1 MRVGLFKSTSS
12 AGRPR
17 AGHSN
22 VRGKVI
28 SAPIP
33 IPNPADDDEFPMR
46 RPGTGL
52 ATPLGN
58 EGLSKLLVPPER
70 ASTLDPQS
78 MSSGQLPSEVVV
90 PEERLE
96 TPLQADPVFAS
107 DTSDSPA
114 QGRTNSNTLRYS
126 VISNNTDTDQSR
138 TAPQRKRSTLRTT
151 LGRLFG
157 RRKSPSS
164 LGTQRKSSSGSAE
177 QQQRQSKPSALGRAP
192 TREAEPKRSASL
204 PITEFDRAL
213 RSHSVGPNDHLA
225 IESARTS
232 YNGGSLRYRRR
243 AATTSSKLY
252 ARRSEGMGAMAGLS
266 PRPASTHARSTQDGL
281 DQSNPEN
288 IGRAITSDV
297 LMQHRR
303 SRSLSQITNVVEGP
317 TQRNRQ
323 DEIRYW
329 RESYDPGFQ
338 SQASSIA
345 AVELDNDD
353 TGHVTMDMPEQ
364 VPLDDRPKTPPQP
377 FDFGPLAGMRI
388 TQAASLEE
396 RVATLESRNEK
407 LERLV
412 AQLFDLVPG
421 ANSHRFA
428 RQQPQT
434 PPTAYTSST
443 LAPALYRTTTEERG
457 HSKYASS
464 QHSNDSFGD
473 GVTFIGSLPPGP
485 GPLNRPTSNVTATV
499 RGASS
504 LPTLARD
511 SAVDDRYTNLL
522 TMFENERAARH
533 YLEAQ
538 VKQLVHR
545 IELMSTPRK
554 ANIMSL
560 SGPAMTHSVFEHDDD
575 DDDDDDDTDD
585 ARRDDVSES
594 DAFETPRE
602 EYSKHALGAFGE
614 ELTDEDADGS
624 RKKAARTLSLSQLT
638 MAKSR
643 TRRPASAESGVEL

>member
-17 AGHSN
+17 AGPAN
-22 VRGKVI
+22 VRGKII

-58 EGLSKLLVPPER
+58 EGVNKLLVPPER
-70 ASTLDPQS
+70 ASTLDPQTMTAS
-78 MSSGQLPSEVVV
+78 QQFSPEVV

-126 VISNNTDTDQSR
+126 TISHGTDTDQSR
-138 TAPQRKRSTLRTT
+138 TAPQRKRSTLRST

-177 QQQRQSKPSALGRAP
+177 QRQSKPAALGRAP

-213 RSHSVGPNDHLA
+213 RSHSVGPNDHIA

-252 ARRSEGMGAMAGLS
+252 ARRSEGLGAFAGLS

-281 DQSNPEN
+281 DQANPEN

-323 DEIRYW
+323 DEIKYW
-329 RESYDPGFQ
+329 RESYDPGFH

-353 TGHVTMDMPEQ
+353 TGHVTVDMPEP

-388 TQAASLEE
+388 TQAASLED

-412 AQLFDLVPG
+412 AQLYDLVPG
-421 ANSHRFA
+421 ADRYKFA

-485 GPLNRPTSNVTATV
+485 GPLNRPMSNMTATV

-511 SAVDDRYTNLL
+511 SAVDDRYANLL

-538 VKQLVHR
+538 VKQLMQR
-545 IELMSTPRK
+545 IDLMSTPRK

-575 DDDDDDDTDD
+575 DDDDIDDPH
-585 ARRDDVSES
+585 RDDISES

>member
-17 AGHSN
+17 AGHAN
-22 VRGKVI
+22 VRGKTI

-58 EGLSKLLVPPER
+58 EGMSKMLVPPER
-70 ASTLDPQS
+70 ASTMDPQTIA
-78 MSSGQLPSEVVV
+78 GQPPETVT
-90 PEERLE
+90 EERSE
-96 TPLQADPVFAS
+96 TPVLQADPVLAS
-107 DTSDSPA
+107 DISDSPA

-126 VISNNTDTDQSR
+126 MMSNGTDTDRSR
-138 TAPQRKRSTLRTT
+138 TAPQRKRSTLRST

-177 QQQRQSKPSALGRAP
+177 QQSQRPAALGRAP

-252 ARRSEGMGAMAGLS
+252 ARRSEGLATLAGLS

-303 SRSLSQITNVVEGP
+303 SRSLSQLSNVVVESSA
-317 TQRNRQ
+317 QRNRQ
-323 DEIRYW
+323 DEIKYW

-338 SQASSIA
+338 SQASSVA
-345 AVELDNDD
+345 AIDFEKDD
-353 TGHVTMDMPEQ
+353 HTGQATVDIPE
-364 VPLDDRPKTPPQP
+364 PALDDRPQTPPQP
-377 FDFGPLAGMRI
+377 FDFGPLAGMKI

-396 RVATLESRNEK
+396 RVATLEARNEK
-407 LERLV
+407 LEKLVIRLYE
-412 AQLFDLVPG
+412 LVPG
-421 ANSHRFA
+421 AHGLKFA

-457 HSKYASS
+457 NSRYASS

-473 GVTFIGSLPPGP
+473 GVTFIGSLPSGP
-485 GPLNRPTSNVTATV
+485 GLSNRPISNAPVKV
-499 RGASS
+499 RGAAS
-504 LPTLARD
+504 LPTMAKE
-511 SAVDDRYTNLL
+511 SVSEDRYNNLL
-522 TMFENERAARH
+522 ALLENERAARQ

-538 VKQLVHR
+538 VKQLVQKIDH
-545 IELMSTPRK
+545 LSTPRMF
-554 ANIMSL
+554 NITSL
-560 SGPAMTHSVFEHDDD
+560 SGPAMTQSVFEQ
-575 DDDDDDDTDD
+575 DDDDDTDEP
-585 ARRDDVSES
+585 RRDDISES

-602 EYSKHALGAFGE
+602 EYSKHGYGAFGE

-638 MAKSR
+638 MGKKQ
-643 TRRPASAESGVEL
+643 RRPASAESGVEL